1 MITWH
6 RLILIG
12 VALTTTKKAV
22 KGIFG
27 CLKRRRKRR
36 NPADILAELKAELQ
50 AVQEMERETL
60 DGAGVFS
67 RQRGGKGDLVF
78 IINLDPVYKLIGGK
92 KGRLRKVCGK

>member
-1 MITWH
+1 MI
-6 RLILIG
+6 LNKG
-12 VALTTTKKAV
+12 VKKAV

-27 CLKRRRKRR
+27 CLTGAFEGEGEKEE
-36 NPADILAELKAELQ
+36 NHADILAELKAELQ

-78 IINLDPVYKLIGGK
+78 IINLNPMYKLIDSK
-92 KGRLRKVCGK
+92 DGRLAESLRETC